1 MALHFDL
8 RLTPKHTLRAVLG
21 LRGLAVA
28 AQLAVLLVVVKVLE
42 LAVPL
47 PALLAG
53 VAFLSATSVFLGW
66 RLKQTWPVTE
76 FEVSLHLC
84 VDILVLAWLLYHA
97 GGSSNAFVS
106 AFLVPI
112 ALAAISLRLTFS
124 LLVTLLSISAYTF
137 LLWFHVPLPPLEHYL
152 MSDFDLH
159 VIGMWVNFV
168 LSAALLAGL
177 FALLADNI
185 RRRDAMITQARE
197 DRLRNEHVVALGAL
211 AASAAH
217 ELSTPLSTVDLLADE
232 LALGVK
238 GDAQLEDDAALLK
251 QQVQQCKTS
260 LSALLKTAR
269 HPRLED
275 DEAISIEQ
283 LLQEVVQRWQLMRPE
298 ITLHTVFEPIHDTSI
313 NAPLGLAQAL
323 FNVLNNAADA
333 SMAAGHTAVSLRAYC
348 QAENLRLDIVDQGQ
362 GVDEQTEL
370 LAGRVAFSTKP
381 EGSGIGLLLTH
392 TTLSRW
398 GGQVSLHRQRQ
409 GGTLTRLVLP
419 LSRLKYAP

>member
-1 MALHFDL
+1 MALHVDL

-28 AQLAVLLVVVKVLE
+28 AQLAVLFVVVKVLE

-47 PALLAG
+47 LALLAG
-53 VAFLSATSVFLGW
+53 VAFLAATSVLLGW

-112 ALAAISLRLTFS
+112 ALAAISLRLAFS

-238 GDAQLEDDAALLK
+238 GDAQLEEDAALLK
-251 QQVQQCKTS
+251 QQVQQCKAS

-269 HPRLED
+269 HPHLD
-275 DEAISIEQ
+275 ADEVVGIEQ
-283 LLQEVVQRWQLMRPE
+283 LLEEVAQRWQLMRPE
-298 ITLHTVFEPIHDTSI
+298 ITLHTTLEPITEARIS
-313 NAPLGLAQAL
+313 APLGLAQAL
-323 FNVLNNAADA
+323 FNLLNNAADA
-333 SMAAGHTAVSLRAYC
+333 SVAAGHTTVSLRAYS
-348 QAENLRLDIVDQGQ
+348 QANNLMLDIIDQGKGMDKQ
-362 GVDEQTEL
+362 AEL

-409 GGTLTRLVLP
+409 GGTLTRLMLP
-419 LSRLKYAP
+419 LSTLRHTP